1 MLATALLI
9 VSCSSDSTLEEEHV
23 VDTRQ
28 PMVFGTSSAA
38 SETTVTRAEY
48 LTNDFKVNTWKNFG
62 NDNQQVVM
70 NGYQVKSQT
79 STSTTI
85 PYTWYYENVN
95 SQVLRYWDLSAFPY
109 EFRAV
114 TPYDATGNSA
124 TIADDKI
131 TLNASSTPF
140 KAQTYIDGTKSSA
153 DEPFMVSHVTRVKS
167 GTDFVDT
174 DVIKNA
180 EINTNGKADA
190 TRGVHMPFHHI
201 ISKVGFRL
209 YINDPQ
215 PTAPDYKVFLNSIK
229 ISVVNADNNF
239 ITQSNTYTAT
249 NSQGLGKGTFS
260 DNTTPTGEITLL
272 EKTGT
277 GGKSAYLQSDNTT
290 DVDFRQ
296 HLNKDNAFDLCSGSS
311 TSYDYLHQIPQSNI
325 KLRVQLKMETDH
337 ITSGTVVGRNPFEFD
352 VLLSLDK
359 TVTTGDNFTWDPD
372 YRYIYYLHIPNL
384 HGHVIELNT
393 CEILP
398 WDEVQ
403 TTDIPI
409 EL

>member
-1 MLATALLI
+1 MNLFRYITMLATALLI
-9 VSCSSDSTLEEEHV
+9 VSCSSDSTLEEEHF

-70 NGYQVKSQT
+70 NGYQVKSQS

-114 TPYDATGNSA
+114 TPYDANA
-124 TIADDKI
+124 TITQDGI
-131 TLNASSTPF
+131 TLDATSTPF

-180 EINTNGKADA
+180 EINTTGKADA

-215 PTAPDYKVFLNSIK
+215 PTSPNYAVKLKNIK
-229 ISVVNADNNF
+229 ISVTNGIDNF
-239 ITQSNTYTAT
+239 VIASNKYEAT
-249 NSQGLGKGTFS
+249 NVQGLGKGTFS
-260 DNTTPTGEITLL
+260 EITKATANDTLL
-272 EKTGT
+272 LSHSEYTGINFRN
-277 GGKSAYLQSDNTT
+277 YLT
-290 DVDFRQ
+290 
-296 HLNKDNAFDLCSGSS
+296 KENAFDLCSGSS
-311 TSYDYLHQIPQSNI
+311 TNFDYLQQIPQGNI
-325 KLRVQLKMETDH
+325 KIRVQLEMETDLV
-337 ITSGTVVGRNPFEFD
+337 ISGTAYKDNTFKFNQV
-352 VLLSLDK
+352 LSLDPI
-359 TVTTGDNFTWDPD
+359 GEIFTWDPD

-384 HGHVIELNT
+384 HGHVIYLNT